1 MNLLLT
7 NDDGYSAIGINVLLD
22 YLSKKHNVFVVAPEG
37 NRSAVSHCITMHKNL
52 VVKQYDKNVW
62 SCSGSPVDCVVTALK
77 SSLLPTKID
86 AVISGIN
93 AGANIGTDIL
103 YSGTCAAAR
112 EGVLHEIPSVAFS
125 LDITNEESVDYKDFE
140 GLADFAL
147 KNLESLISL
156 SKTDRPYA
164 FVNVNGLAIPE
175 YKGAVLTKEL
185 SHRKYEDFV
194 KLEQKIDC
202 MESVFQGG
210 LSKSSCDVYS
220 DYYACSNG
228 YVAISCVYAEP
239 LACNH
244 VDGIKFSL

>member
-7 NDDGYSAIGINVLLD
+7 NDDGYSAIGLNVLLD

-62 SCSGSPVDCVVTALK
+62 SCSGSPVDCVVTVLK

-125 LDITNEESVDYKDFE
+125 LDITNECNVDYKDFE

-164 FVNVNGLAIPE
+164 FVNVNGLAVPE

-202 MESVFQGG
+202 MESVFQ
-210 LSKSSCDVYS
+210 V
-220 DYYACSNG
+220 DYQ
-228 YVAISCVYAEP
+228 
-239 LACNH
+239 NH
-244 VDGIKFSL
+244 LVMYIQIIMLVVMVMLQFLVFMQSL

>member
-7 NDDGYSAIGINVLLD
+7 NDDGYSAKGLNVLLD

-103 YSGTCAAAR
+103 YS
-112 EGVLHEIPSVAFS
+112 EIGRA
-125 LDITNEESVDYKDFE
+125 
-140 GLADFAL
+140 
-147 KNLESLISL
+147 
-156 SKTDRPYA
+156 
-164 FVNVNGLAIPE
+164 
-175 YKGAVLTKEL
+175 
-185 SHRKYEDFV
+185 
-194 KLEQKIDC
+194 
-202 MESVFQGG
+202 
-210 LSKSSCDVYS
+210 
-220 DYYACSNG
+220 
-228 YVAISCVYAEP
+228 
-239 LACNH
+239 H
-244 VDGIKFSL
+244 V